1 MSEGFMPLV
10 AKKEDA
16 SSLLPIMLP
25 GTNLFRS
32 TQPTFGMNT
41 FSQTFD
47 ISTEPYSSYDTLF
60 VVVIEGAE
68 GSTVSGCAVTCC
80 LVSGGTLHMITQM
93 NLGNSVTGV
102 TLSGTSLNIYA
113 SGGRTYTWGVEI
125 YGVSP
130 RKCKCTYRHFPSYI
144 FERRKVA

>member
-10 AKKEDA
+10 TKKEDA

-32 TQPTFGMNT
+32 TQPNYGSSTFFN
-41 FSQTFD
+41 QTFD

-80 LVSGGTLHMITQM
+80 LVSSGTLHMITQM
-93 NLGNSVTGV
+93 NLGNAETGV
-102 TLSGTSLNIYA
+102 TLSGTSLTISA
-113 SGGRTYTWGVEI
+113 HGGRTYTWGVEI

-130 RKCKCTYRHFPSYI
+130 P
-144 FERRKVA
+144 

>member
-10 AKKEDA
+10 TKKGDA

-32 TQPTFGMNT
+32 TKPNYGSSVFN
-41 FSQTFD
+41 QTFD

-93 NLGNSVTGV
+93 NLGNANTAV
-102 TLSGTSLNIYA
+102 TLSGISLNICAY
-113 SGGRTYTWGVEI
+113 GGITHTWGVEI

-130 RKCKCTYRHFPSYI
+130 P
-144 FERRKVA
+144 